1 MIQSQLWLC
10 CLEGLRSTPKWGQ
23 SIRTGRYWEGQRF
36 TGERGGYIKVRS
48 MEEGD
53 VGRQPLWNFP
63 LIDAQTGAVWMVLSP
78 ATSSGHSWNN
88 FCEESYFLEGI
99 LGKVGLK
106 TKDVTA
112 PPKLDI

>member
-63 LIDAQTGAVWMVLSP
+63 LIEGRIGCPDRRCVDGTV
-78 ATSSGHSWNN
+78 SS
-88 FCEESYFLEGI
+88 
-99 LGKVGLK
+99 
-106 TKDVTA
+106 
-112 PPKLDI
+112 DIFRPFVE